1 MRADDV
7 RGACAAALA
16 TMLGACALTPVFTT
30 AAWLGPVVSAV
41 LAVLVGGVVLRSAAP
56 AARARVTDRPVPPH
70 LAAVGVVLVPLGQ
83 LFLLTCVLT
92 DRFAP
97 GQALLG
103 LLPTGRSLAELGE
116 VLATGSV
123 QLREEA
129 TPTLPL
135 AGLLA
140 LTTLSVGL
148 IAVFVDL
155 VTVAGRQAAMAGL
168 ALLALYCVPVATIT
182 GGIGFVAVAA
192 PAAALGLL
200 LWADQRRRL
209 AGSDRSHPGTRA
221 AAAAR
226 IGVPALAAGV
236 IVGALVPTLA
246 EGSMTTGLADG
257 SGGSTGTALDPV
269 ATLQGQL
276 TLPEPIPLL
285 RLETSVEDPSY
296 LRAVT
301 VDEYD
306 TDSGWTMSELD
317 GEESIAD
324 DDTLAPLPVRQS
336 TRPVHASIEVL
347 EHNDRFLPVPFSPLS
362 VHMQDSADTDWAYD
376 PTTGTVYTGGEA
388 RSAGRRYSVTATEP
402 RPTTAQLAAADPL
415 PPGDPVQQNFTDLPE
430 LDPRVVDQVVAVVGA
445 EVDAAS
451 VTPYERVRR
460 IHAFLTDRAN
470 GFSYN
475 LWTEPGT
482 SGDLLV
488 DFLRLKR
495 GYCEQY
501 AGAMAVMVRA
511 AGVPARVALGYTPG
525 QVQRD
530 GTRLITSSDA
540 HAWVEV
546 YFEDLGWVPFD
557 PTPLS
562 AARAIEMSWAPRA
575 DARGDAGTGLDAP
588 APAVPSEELPSEG
601 ADRGQRGIDPQAL
614 GGGADSGRWWPLLA
628 GSGLVLVA
636 TVLGAA
642 PAAARALQR
651 RRRVA
656 LGTAA
661 ALWDELTAT
670 AWDLGVRLD
679 PAWTPR
685 QSAQQL
691 TAVMAGPGGAGAGG
705 AGADAVTLLARAEER
720 ASYGRA
726 GGTGRPSSP
735 DVVTAVRTARR
746 ELQAAVPRRDRLRA
760 RVWPASLVIGAGSR
774 LAEVLRSRLRA
785 PVRLRRRG
793 TRPV

>member
-1 MRADDV
+1 MRDDV

-16 TMLGACALTPVFTT
+16 TVLGACALTPVFST

-41 LAVLVGGVVLRSAAP
+41 LAVLVGGVALRSTAP
-56 AARARVTDRPVPPH
+56 AAWARMTGRPVPAH
-70 LAAVGVVLVPLGQ
+70 LAAVGVLLIPLGQ
-83 LFLLTCVLT
+83 LFLLMCVLT

-97 GQALLG
+97 GHALLG

-116 VLATGSV
+116 VLAAGSA
-123 QLREEA
+123 QLREQA
-129 TPTLPL
+129 TPALPL

-140 LTTLSVGL
+140 LTALSVGL
-148 IAVFVDL
+148 IAVLVDL
-155 VTVAGRQAAMAGL
+155 VTVTGRQAAVAGL
-168 ALLALYCVPVATIT
+168 PLLTLYCVPVATVT
-182 GGIGFVAVAA
+182 GGIGLVAVVA

-200 LWADQRRRL
+200 LWTDQRRRL
-209 AGSDRSHPGTRA
+209 AGSGRSHPGTRA

-236 IVGALVPTLA
+236 VLGALVPTLA
-246 EGSMTTGLADG
+246 EGSMTTGLAGG

-269 ATLQGQL
+269 AALQGQL

-317 GEESIAD
+317 GAESIAD

-336 TRPVHASIEVL
+336 NRPVRASIEVL
-347 EHNDRFLPVPFSPLS
+347 EHNDRFMPVPFSPLS
-362 VHMQDSADTDWAYD
+362 VRMQDSADTDWAYD
-376 PTTGTVYTGGEA
+376 PTSGTVYAGEA
-388 RSAGRRYSVTATEP
+388 RSTGRSYSVTATEP

-415 PPGDPVQQNFTDLPE
+415 PPGDPVQQSFTDLPE

-562 AARAIEMSWAPRA
+562 AARTIEMSWAPRA
-575 DARGDAGTGLDAP
+575 DARSDAGTGLDAP
-588 APAVPSEELPSEG
+588 APAVPSEGLPSG
-601 ADRGQRGIDPQAL
+601 RADRGQGGIDPQAP
-614 GGGADSGRWWPLLA
+614 GGGTDSGRWWPLLT
-628 GSGLVLVA
+628 GSGLVLLA
-636 TVLGAA
+636 TVLAAA
-642 PAAARALQR
+642 PAATRALQR

-691 TAVMAGPGGAGAGG
+691 TAVMIRPDG

-726 GGTGRPSSP
+726 GGTGRPSAP

-760 RVWPASLVIGAGSR
+760 QVWPASLVVGAGGR
-774 LAEVLRSRLRA
+774 LTEALMSRLRA

-793 TRPV
+793 TRTV